1 MCLICHTA
9 GFRNPLNVF
18 KLKFPHLIRKGP
30 NYMMCIKGG
39 LSTLSYDQDSWVGN
53 NKRLTEKSTMA
64 LSNYVLWM

>member
-1 MCLICHTA
+1 
-9 GFRNPLNVF
+9 
-18 KLKFPHLIRKGP
+18 
-30 NYMMCIKGG
+30 MMCIKGD